1 MPRPANPTTPE
12 AATISKALEALDLK
26 QAVLAD
32 ELDVSPGFISQF
44 VNGNRPVPWDKA
56 IQLGPLLGLLP
67 EDVSAEYRRIKDHF
81 GVSATGR
88 MTADVVTAA
97 IALARELS
105 GQKGKS
111 RFDIES
117 NPDVFAT
124 AVNRI
129 LATAESSLQRPKV
142 SELGEHESTREIGED
157 DLPPS
162 ITDGDRRPATNRA
175 KKRG

>member
-12 AATISKALEALDLK
+12 AAAISKALKALDLK
-26 QAVLAD
+26 QAALAE

-44 VNGNRPVPWDKA
+44 VNGNRKVPWDKA

-111 RFDIES
+111 RFDIDS

-129 LATAESSLQRPKV
+129 LAAAESRQQP
-142 SELGEHESTREIGED
+142 
-157 DLPPS
+157 
-162 ITDGDRRPATNRA
+162 
-175 KKRG
+175 